1 MKISRS
7 EVEKVA
13 NLSRLYFNEHEIDNF
28 TNKFNDILLFI
39 EQLNELDTSDVQ
51 PTFHAIDLT
60 NVFRE
65 DVAIQSDAI
74 QDVVKV
80 APEVQNQAFVVP
92 KII

>member
-1 MKISRS
+1 MKISKS

-13 NLSRLYFNEHEIDNF
+13 NLARLYFNENEIDNF

-39 EQLNELDTSDVQ
+39 EQLNELDTSEIQ

-60 NVFRE
+60 NIFRE
-65 DVAIQSDAI
+65 DKAVQSDAI
-74 QDVVKV
+74 HDLVKV